1 MPCISE
7 GRIQCREKVVFIS
20 AASASPL
27 HSLLQALDIA
37 HQSFHQHGAEEQRWQ
52 ALVASNSLL
61 CLVQHARG
69 DLNAATTSADVAQ
82 VPQLLQNAN
91 CVEFALE
98 GHCIAWLH
106 QQAKYMLCLPCRT
119 SHLCKTCYQSVWRR
133 RSQTTQTRG
142 APTWAR
148 SGMQQYP
155 VRCSALVPCGWPW

>member
-1 MPCISE
+1 MQ
-7 GRIQCREKVVFIS
+7 RRVVFSS
-20 AASASPL
+20 AASASPI

-82 VPQLLQNAN
+82 VLQLIQSAD

-106 QQAKYMLCLPCRT
+106 QQAKHVLRLPCRN
-119 SHLCKTCYQSVWRR
+119 SQLCKTCYQSMWHR

-142 APTWAR
+142 APTRAR
-148 SGMQQYP
+148 SGMQQYHA
-155 VRCSALVPCGWPW
+155 RCSALVPCVWPW